1 MTYRAQL
8 NPFLKLIMKTLN
20 SIDGRFSGVSLV
32 SLVEEIITE
41 AKSLSAISTS
51 NLPQTLS
58 TVNTLQMEHNQ
69 LKLNLK

>member
-20 SIDGRFSGVSLV
+20 SIDGRLSGVSLV